1 MEVTRRG
8 VFRILPLL
16 LKASSLYIPLLV
28 VVLYQAYRHTGI
40 LAGYTSDR
48 IEARGITSV
57 IFLFSSIV
65 GLLLYCIYGS
75 ISIFAN
81 TALMFLSGSLVN
93 GPYSLIT
100 TAVAADLG
108 TNSAVGGNARDPLRP
123 WSFKNW
129 QLQAKERQA

>member
-8 VFRILPLL
+8 IFRILPLL

-28 VVLYQAYRHTGI
+28 AVLYQAYRHTGI

-65 GLLLYCIYGS
+65 GLLYRIYGS

-108 TNSAVGGNARDPLRP
+108 TNSAVGGNARDPPRP

-129 QLQAKERQA
+129 QLQAKEHQA